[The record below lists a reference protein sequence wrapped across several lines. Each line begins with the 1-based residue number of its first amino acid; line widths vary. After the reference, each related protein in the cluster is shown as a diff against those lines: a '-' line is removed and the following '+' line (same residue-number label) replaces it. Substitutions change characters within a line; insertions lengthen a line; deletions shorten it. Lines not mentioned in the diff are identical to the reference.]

1 MAQGAENPGGESPIG
16 EFVRLFG
23 SHGGVSAKGVMGWAL
38 LGVLIFGLMQ
48 MFLRWGNSEIEL

>member
-1 MAQGAENPGGESPIG
+1 MG

-23 SHGGVSAKGVMGWAL
+23 GHGGVSAKEVMGWAL
-38 LGVLIFGLMQ
+38 LGVLILGLMQ

>member
-1 MAQGAENPGGESPIG
+1 MAPGAEKSGGESPMG

-23 SHGGVSAKGVMGWAL
+23 GHGGVSAKGIMGWAL
-38 LGVLIFGLMQ
+38 LGVLIFGLIQ